1 MRKLRTAYI
10 LSCALLLG
18 NGLSHAVLANDP
30 NLGAEETTANPC
42 ENRGGQTILGA
53 EQEQGNTGYTI
64 RGEVLRVEGNTYDVR
79 KQDGKEV
86 SLQTDKPNIS
96 QGDYIQ
102 ANMNGQNQ
110 VLWIGPLKSTDRRN
124 EHEVDCR

>member
-1 MRKLRTAYI
+1 MRKLQTVYV

-18 NGLSHAVLANDP
+18 DGLFHAALATDP
-30 NLGAEETTANPC
+30 NLGAEETTTNPC

-53 EQEQGNTGYTI
+53 EQEHGNTGYTI
-64 RGEVLRVEGNTYDVR
+64 RGEVLRVEGNTYVVR

-86 SLQTDKPNIS
+86 SLQTDQTNIS

-124 EHEVDCR
+124 DHEGDCR

>member
-1 MRKLRTAYI
+1 MRKLQTVYV

-18 NGLSHAVLANDP
+18 DGLSHAVLATDP
-30 NLGAEETTANPC
+30 NLRAEETTSNPC

-53 EQEQGNTGYTI
+53 EQEHGNTGYTI
-64 RGEVLRVEGNTYDVR
+64 RGEVLRVEGNTYVVR

-86 SLQTDKPNIS
+86 SLQIDQTNIS

-124 EHEVDCR
+124 DHEGDCR